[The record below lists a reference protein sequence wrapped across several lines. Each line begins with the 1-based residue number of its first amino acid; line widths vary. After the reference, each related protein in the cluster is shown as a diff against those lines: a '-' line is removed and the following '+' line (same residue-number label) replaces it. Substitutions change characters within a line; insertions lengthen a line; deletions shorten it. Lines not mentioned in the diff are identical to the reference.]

1 MMNINMISGC
11 VASGRERT
19 IMLIHGMWS
28 RPDVWANF
36 QHYFED
42 RGYRV
47 VTPILRHR
55 CSGGDTH
62 PHPDLGT
69 TSLLDYAADLE
80 ADIRKLDEPPFIIG
94 HSMGGLLTQMLA
106 ARGLLRAGV
115 LLASA
120 HCGPIVAINSCVARI
135 FASTMLRRR
144 FWEKPQLPSYRT
156 MRWGVLNGC
165 SEEEAVKLYTQLIP
179 ESGRALAE
187 IAFNYLDPHRASL
200 IRREEINCPLLF
212 LTGRHDRITSPVLA
226 KRNAEYIG
234 AMARFELLPGHAH
247 WLPSEDGWQK
257 IAERAALFL
266 EHEAARIAAEVQMKT
281 GTPERAPARRWALPA

>member
-1 MMNINMISGC
+1 MTSERL
-11 VASGRERT
+11 ASGRERT

-28 RPDVWANF
+28 RADVWTNF
-36 QHYFED
+36 RHYFED

-47 VTPILRHR
+47 LTPTLRHR
-55 CSGGDTH
+55 SGEQDAA

-69 TSLLDYAADLE
+69 TSLRDYAADLE
-80 ADIRKLDEPPFIIG
+80 AEIRELDQPPLVIG

-120 HCGPIVAINSCVARI
+120 HCGPIVAINSHVARI
-135 FASTMLRRR
+135 FVNTMLRPR

-165 SEEEAVKLYTQLIP
+165 SEQGAGELYAQLIP

-187 IAFNYLDPHRASL
+187 IAFNYLDPHRTSL
-200 IRREEINCPLLF
+200 IRREEIGCPLLF
-212 LTGRHDRITSPVLA
+212 LTGRHDRITSAVLA
-226 KRNAEYIG
+226 QRNAEYIG
-234 AMARFELLPGHAH
+234 PLARFELLPGHAH

-266 EHEAARIAAEVQMKT
+266 EHEAGRIAAEVQMKT
-281 GTPERAPARRWALPA
+281 GALEGAPAGQWALPA